1 MVYPEKLSLDQV
13 VDKSSSTSW
22 CGGPL
27 ERYSKINI
35 THSAK
40 KKSAKSA
47 DREKSDI
54 REQNRSPS
62 LENVPPSMSANRQFI
77 QDRIRH
83 LVDAFSTRAQAA
95 RERMETPATP
105 SSISSRE
112 TVEPTPVP
120 YKPKLSSASDKSV
133 GLVPQTKP
141 KSSSLYKNLKYLW
154 DNKIVDPNGK
164 VYIIWMSIAAIAVM
178 YNAWV
183 IPLRST
189 FPYQTPENRPIWMA
203 FDYVADFVY
212 MIDMILIQPR
222 VKYLNEG
229 FWVTDMAQLRHN
241 YMKKKAFKVIND
253 AIVLLR
259 D

>member
-1 MVYPEKLSLDQV
+1 
-13 VDKSSSTSW
+13 
-22 CGGPL
+22 
-27 ERYSKINI
+27 
-35 THSAK
+35 
-40 KKSAKSA
+40 
-47 DREKSDI
+47 
-54 REQNRSPS
+54 
-62 LENVPPSMSANRQFI
+62 
-77 QDRIRH
+77 
-83 LVDAFSTRAQAA
+83 
-95 RERMETPATP
+95 METPATP